1 MAAPEAPLQLYDCC
15 DFTLASELP
24 LPHGRAG
31 SRAAT
36 AWVRFRAVVPDLGA
50 DAWPGF
56 MAQARPGHFLFQVA
70 GVARY
75 LIRDGREIHI
85 DPAPAPGADPDSL
98 RAFLLTTALA
108 ALLLQR
114 GFLVLAGGAATRAA
128 QAVALIGAPGAGRS
142 TLLAALQ
149 GQGWS
154 LLSDEL
160 CAVKAD
166 AAGRLA
172 AWPVHPT
179 LALWRDCL
187 DRHGLPWAALPPVRP
202 GLGKYTLPFERAA
215 DGPRPLTH
223 VVVLRQSN
231 APYSDAAIT
240 GMERLVPL
248 LEHASLSHFLG
259 AMAVRDRHLGLAAGL
274 TRQAAFHVVNRPR
287 SSIDEAACLARIMA
301 GLKP

>member
-1 MAAPEAPLQLYDCC
+1 MATPEAPLRLYDCC

-31 SRAAT
+31 SGATT
-36 AWVRFRAVVPDLGA
+36 AWVRFQGVVPDLGP
-50 DAWPGF
+50 DSQRGF

-85 DPAPAPGADPDSL
+85 DPAPGADPDSL
-98 RAFLLTTALA
+98 RAFLLSTALA

-114 GFLVLAGGAATRAA
+114 GFLVLAGGAATRDDRT
-128 QAVALIGAPGAGRS
+128 VALIGAAGAGRS

-149 GQGWS
+149 RQGWS
-154 LLSDEL
+154 LLSDEI

-166 AAGRLA
+166 AEGRLA
-172 AWPVHPT
+172 AWPVYPG

-187 DRHGLPWAALPPVRP
+187 DRHGLPWAARPPLRP
-202 GLGKYTLPFERAA
+202 GLGKYMLPFEQAA
-215 DGPRPLTH
+215 DSPRPLTH
-223 VVVLRQSN
+223 VVELRQSK

-248 LEHASLSHFLG
+248 LEHASLIHFLG

-274 TRQAAFHVVNRPR
+274 TRQAAFHRVNRPR
-287 SSIDEAACLARIMA
+287 SSVDEAACLDHIMA